1 MRLIFHWT
9 LTATFEG
16 EVRLHMKGKLIDD
29 LLSVTTHASSGSR
42 DPYNLSDDG
51 AGFVLSWQNNVKI
64 LVGGK
69 NDDAEFIQITS
80 DSMCIAIPK

>member
-1 MRLIFHWT
+1 
-9 LTATFEG
+9 
-16 EVRLHMKGKLIDD
+16 MKGKLIDE
-29 LLSVTTHASSGSR
+29 LHCVAIYASSGSR
-42 DPYNLSDDG
+42 DPYKLNDDG

-64 LVGGK
+64 FVGGK